1 MYSAKQ
7 STGVEI
13 YSSDRDHYSPRR
25 LRMIGELRSAI
36 ESQELRLHYQPK
48 VEIATCE
55 VVGVEALLRW
65 PREDGRVVPPDE
77 FIPLAEH
84 TGLIRPLTNFVLD
97 HAIAQCH
104 DWAERGLS
112 LHMSINVSARNLLDP
127 ELTCN
132 LRDALAKHHV
142 DPPSLIVEITESCI
156 MADPHQAIAVL
167 GELVELG
174 VGVSV
179 DDFGTGYSS
188 LAYLKRLPVTELK
201 IDKSFVQGMDR
212 DPQDAAIVRT
222 VLDLGANLG
231 LTVTAEGIETAEVW
245 TELNRLGCTLGQ
257 GYYFSKPLP
266 ADDLVRWLE
275 SADTIAPPLA
285 HGPSSGRVNRR
296 RLTAARTA

>member
-1 MYSAKQ
+1 
-7 STGVEI
+7 
-13 YSSDRDHYSPRR
+13 
-25 LRMIGELRSAI
+25 
-36 ESQELRLHYQPK
+36 
-48 VEIATCE
+48 
-55 VVGVEALLRW
+55 
-65 PREDGRVVPPDE
+65 
-77 FIPLAEH
+77 
-84 TGLIRPLTNFVLD
+84 
-97 HAIAQCH
+97 
-104 DWAERGLS
+104 
-112 LHMSINVSARNLLDP
+112 
-127 ELTCN
+127 
-132 LRDALAKHHV
+132 
-142 DPPSLIVEITESCI
+142 
-156 MADPHQAIAVL
+156 MADPRQAIAVL